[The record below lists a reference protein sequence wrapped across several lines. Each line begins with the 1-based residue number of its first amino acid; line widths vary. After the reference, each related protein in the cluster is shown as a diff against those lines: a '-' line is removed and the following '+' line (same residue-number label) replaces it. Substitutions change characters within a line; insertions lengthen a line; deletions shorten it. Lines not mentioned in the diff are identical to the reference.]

1 MHTLPFEPSV
11 RPACVL
17 ERHAVVEVPLSE
29 IQALRDA
36 PAPAGAPSLPPRF
49 LRHCDEQTV
58 VGVRAV
64 LEALAS
70 QADPP
75 ATLARDGV
83 IAAPRLA
90 GRITA
95 AQTLAQVAT
104 AGGVAVSPH
113 VVPQCSLHA
122 LASAVSVAL
131 GMHGLNLGTSGG
143 PEALS
148 EGLFAALSLVPTA
161 GCDRIWLVL
170 TEWDEEPALDAAGRP
185 KNDPLCRGVALALAP
200 CTVAQ
205 PAGIT
210 FALRPGAE
218 RVAAAPGSE
227 TAVAGGSGLAA
238 FAAALALCT
247 ASGVIA
253 SWSHVCP
260 WGTEIRIAAP
270 PSVAGA
276 TSPPI
281 LREAA

>member
-1 MHTLPFEPSV
+1 MQTLPFEPSV

-36 PAPAGAPSLPPRF
+36 PVPAGAPALPPRF

-70 QADPP
+70 QEPP
-75 ATLARDGV
+75 PSLARDGV

-148 EGLFAALSLVPTA
+148 EGLFTALSLVSTA

-170 TEWDEEPALDAAGRP
+170 TEWDEEPVLDAAGRP
-185 KNDPLCRGVALALAP
+185 TNDPLCRALALALVP
-200 CTVAQ
+200 YAGAE
-205 PAGIT
+205 PAGLT
-210 FALRPGAE
+210 FTLRAGEQQSLAPQGGE
-218 RVAAAPGSE
+218 SSAATGF
-227 TAVAGGSGLAA
+227 GLAA
-238 FAAALALCT
+238 FAAALGLC
-247 ASGVIA
+247 AAGGVIA

-270 PSVAGA
+270 AAASGA
-276 TSPPI
+276 TSPT